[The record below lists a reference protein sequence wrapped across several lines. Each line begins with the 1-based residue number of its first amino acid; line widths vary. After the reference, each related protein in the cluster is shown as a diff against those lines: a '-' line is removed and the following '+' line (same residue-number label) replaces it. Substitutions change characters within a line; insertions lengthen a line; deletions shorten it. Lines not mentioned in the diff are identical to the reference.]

1 MVTIILDQIYAV
13 KKNKKKQCVPLLIG
27 SDYTIDP
34 HWHQFYRLYSKGFYR
49 LVEYKEITHGLL
61 SGDDSCTDKYSI
73 QLYIQK
79 GDNT

>member
-49 LVEYKEITHGLL
+49 LVEYKEITHGR
-61 SGDDSCTDKYSI
+61 CTDKYSI
-73 QLYIQK
+73 QLYNHK